1 MACALRWPECCS
13 TVSIVLVTVI
23 AACGFGTFAVSGSA
37 ATLAGANPATAPAVL
52 EYQMDDPNVVR
63 QLVVSINKSHILKTG
78 RAFGELLVD
87 NREIADAVPL
97 TDTSIYIVAKE
108 VGSTRLSILGPQK
121 DLLGIVEIEV
131 SYDLGGLR
139 QSLADRL
146 PYAGITASSV
156 HGRVLLSGT
165 VPDAIALE
173 MAVAIAQQYAPG
185 AVQNAI
191 SVRASQQVMLEVRF
205 IEAQRSASRELNV
218 NVNTTAHRYS
228 GSTAVDTGAKRIVTT
243 PEGTVFE
250 GLPFIAGDL
259 LKSSIN
265 LLGFPSGAP
274 AFGSMV
280 ATLFSDGRGGKT
292 DALIQALEERGLVRR
307 LAEPNLIALSGETA
321 NFLAG
326 GEFPVPVPGALNQAP
341 TIDWKDFG
349 VSLTF
354 TPTVLANGQISLR
367 LVPEVSE
374 IDFSTGTQVLGTA
387 VPGLITRRASTTIE
401 LRDGQS
407 FAIAGLLQTEHRKQL
422 AELPWIG
429 RVPVLGALFRSASYR
444 KNESDLV
451 IIVTP
456 RLVQPAIPGQ
466 KLATPL
472 DSKLP
477 GNDIDYFLMGKQE
490 VDKKFPAPYG
500 HILHVED
507 GWAPV
512 VQVAPSREI
521 WIGK

>member
-1 MACALRWPECCS
+1 MVLIAL
-13 TVSIVLVTVI
+13 I
-23 AACGFGTFAVSGSA
+23 AASVFGPFAASWST
-37 ATLAGANPATAPAVL
+37 ATPALAKLEATPAVL

-63 QLVVSINKSHILKTG
+63 QLVVSIDKSHILKTG

-97 TDTSIYIVAKE
+97 TDTSIYIVAKK

-121 DLLGIVEIEV
+121 DLLGIIEIEV

-173 MAVAIAQQYAPG
+173 MAIAIAQQYAPG

-205 IEAQRSASRELNV
+205 IEAQRSASRNLNINV
-218 NVNTTAHRYS
+218 NSAAPRFS
-228 GSTAVDTGAKRIVTT
+228 GSTAVDTGAKRLVTT
-243 PEGTVFE
+243 PDGLTVFE

-265 LLGFPSGAP
+265 LLGFPTGAP

-292 DALIQALEERGLVRR
+292 DALIQALEERGVVRR

-349 VSLTF
+349 VSLSF

-387 VPGLITRRASTTIE
+387 VPGLITRRAATTIE

-407 FAIAGLLQTEHRKQL
+407 FAIAGLLQTDHRKQL

-512 VQVAPSREI
+512 VEVAPSREN
-521 WIGK
+521 WISK